1 MAKYEP
7 ATQPTMYF
15 IGVTTGSS
23 SIMKVFPEWAKALGL
38 KDAVMKGIDIAI
50 HADPQEY
57 VDVVKFIKED
67 PLSLGALV
75 TTHKLDLYNAAHQ
88 YFEYLDPYAQM
99 FHELSSISKRGDK
112 LCGHAKDP
120 ISSGLALEHFVPEHY
135 WKEHPQAGVLIMG
148 AGGSAISMCSYLMR
162 EDFAGNYPAKIVIA
176 NRSKPRLKE
185 IEEINAKLDPFGIE
199 FAYYLTP
206 EPGQNDEVLHKMPEG
221 SLVINATGL
230 GKDRPGSPL
239 TDNAKF
245 PKNALVWE
253 INYRGDLRF
262 MHQAEEQQEERN
274 LTIEDGWTYFIHGWT
289 QVISEV
295 FDTPIAGERLQK
307 LDEIAAGFN
316 QNK

>member
-1 MAKYEP
+1 
-7 ATQPTMYF
+7 
-15 IGVTTGSS
+15 
-23 SIMKVFPEWAKALGL
+23 
-38 KDAVMKGIDIAI
+38 KGIDIGI

-75 TTHKLDLYNAAHQ
+75 TTHKIDLYNAAHQ

-120 ISSGLALEHFVPEHY
+120 ISSGLAMENFVPANY
-135 WKEHPQAGVLIMG
+135 WKNNPDAGVLIMG

-162 EDFAGNYPAKIVIA
+162 EDFKGNYPAKIVIA
-176 NRSKPRLKE
+176 NRSAPRLKE

-199 FAYYLTP
+199 FSYYLTP
-206 EPGQNDEVLHKMPEG
+206 EAGQNDVITEKMPAG
-221 SLVINATGL
+221 SLIVNATGL

-239 TDNAKF
+239 TDACKF
-245 PKNALVWE
+245 PEKALVWE

-262 MHQAEEQQEERN
+262 MHQAEEQQSERG
-274 LTIEDGWTYFIHGWT
+274 LVIEDGWIYFIHGWT

-295 FDTPIAGERLQK
+295 FDIPIEGKLLDK
-307 LDEIAAGFN
+307 LDKIAANFN
-316 QNK
+316 TAG